1 MEADMVRELTHQE
14 YATASA
20 FAKIFRL
27 GWIWDAF
34 VVKPISLVRNSDC
47 DAISFFPRP
56 NLNGFGFFLTV
67 TVNDGVRNGLRKADK
82 NVALFVWV

>member
-1 MEADMVRELTHQE
+1 MEADMVGELTHQE

-34 VVKPISLVRNSDC
+34 VVKPIPLVRNSDS
-47 DAISFFPRP
+47 DAISFFSRP

-67 TVNDGVRNGLRKADK
+67 AMNDSVRNCLRKADK